1 MNTKSLTLFWAIS
14 FIAAGIIGFVPNPLV
29 GPGSI
34 FMTNTAHNLVHVVTA
49 IAFFFFLTRSD
60 GAQIKFMIGF
70 GVTYFLV
77 GILGF
82 ITLGSSP
89 EGMLLGFIHINTM
102 DNYLHIGLGLGIFCS
117 GLFLNSKSRVQVK
130 DYKNP

>member
-1 MNTKSLTLFWAIS
+1 MNSRNFTLFWAIS

-34 FMTNTAHNLVHVVTA
+34 FMTNTAHNMVHVITA
-49 IAFFFFLTRSD
+49 IAFFFFLTKSD
-60 GAQIKFMIGF
+60 AAQISFMKGF
-70 GVTYFLV
+70 GVAYFLV

-82 ITLGSSP
+82 ITLGSAA

-102 DNYLHIGLGLGIFCS
+102 DNYLHIGLGAGILGS
-117 GLFLNSKSRVQVK
+117 GLFLSSKSSARS
-130 DYKNP
+130 